1 MHSPPGSTRLQDC
14 SCNPNF
20 YLADGSFEC
29 IVCPDAGGVSMV
41 SPAGSTHISAC
52 KCPSLYYADTEDS
65 LNTTCTQCPES
76 TSSAE
81 GSTSINSCICPPG
94 LGVATN
100 SYNRHVTSDQDTCD
114 VEIRSMLYSWFMY
127 VSSSR
132 FLLTDTTWIC
142 CSSWRLSDDG
152 DSCHE
157 SCAQLGLVCNAH
169 SFESGMDQQILEVYT
184 F

>member
-29 IVCPDAGGVSMV
+29 IACPDAGGVSMV

-114 VEIRSMLYSWFMY
+114 VEI
-127 VSSSR
+127 
-132 FLLTDTTWIC
+132 
-142 CSSWRLSDDG
+142 SSWRLSDDG

-157 SCAQLGLVCNAH
+157 SCAQLGLVCNAQ